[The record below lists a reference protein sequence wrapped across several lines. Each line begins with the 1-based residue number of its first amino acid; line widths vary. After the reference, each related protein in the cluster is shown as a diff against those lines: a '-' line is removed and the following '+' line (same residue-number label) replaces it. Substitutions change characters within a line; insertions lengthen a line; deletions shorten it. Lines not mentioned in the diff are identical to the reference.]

1 MIYNLTAI
9 EINSLAWIN
18 QALNPRVPRVSAM
31 LSSSLETEQNSLQ
44 MYSIVNSI
52 DLVSVGGPNS
62 SLEVSCIL
70 HQLPEVTA
78 VSSHTDLPSS
88 SQLQC
93 ICHWKGTRAAVC
105 IREHTF
111 ITGREHMQL
120 AVFVTGREHV
130 QLCAFIK
137 YSLCVVF
144 TRKIREREKR
154 SNGNLRC
161 QCFKKGQ
168 VLNAR
173 CLEQHFI

>member
-9 EINSLAWIN
+9 EINSLVWIN

-31 LSSSLETEQNSLQ
+31 LSSSLETEQNLQ
-44 MYSIVNSI
+44 TYSIVNSI
-52 DLVSVGGPNS
+52 DLLVSVGGPES
-62 SLEVSCIL
+62 SLEVSCSL
-70 HQLPEVTA
+70 HQLPEVIA
-78 VSSHTDLPSS
+78 VSSHTDLPPS

-105 IREHTF
+105 MREHTF

-120 AVFVTGREHV
+120 AVFVTGREHM

-154 SNGNLRC
+154 EALR
-161 QCFKKGQ
+161 
-168 VLNAR
+168 
-173 CLEQHFI
+173 I